1 MSEITVQNNNS
12 LSLVSAS
19 SDEEIIILYMAQTD
33 DQGRPRFSERTL
45 ESYRRD
51 IKRLVVYLDGKRFPS
66 LTLEDVHNFIDWLKE
81 PPSHLIDED
90 CRRPIN
96 HPDWKPFYKSGLSPS
111 ALRQQL
117 ASVKAFFR
125 WMSDT
130 GYITK
135 NPFGLLKSSKPQT
148 TKAPKRQLYKE
159 DLYAV
164 LTYLTATEPLLEG
177 KTLRKLARQRWL
189 WFGYLLSGLRISE
202 LINHNTGHIYS
213 EVVNGEKV
221 WMFAVT
227 GKGRHEPEPHPIPDG
242 FMEEL
247 WRYRKSMELEP
258 WPKTQAPLVL
268 SLSGRNAM
276 ASRSSAHNEFKDLIQ
291 QAALIQDSQGNYDS
305 AARLNTASTHWLR
318 HSFVTSLL
326 DITSDIP
333 AVSNLARHRDIKTT
347 MGYDHSELQALKGLL
362 NDYANSVR
370 KQTKTLNDNSNYK
383 AIIGNDQAI

>member
-117 ASVKAFFR
+117 ASIKAFFR

-130 GYITK
+130 GYINK

-247 WRYRKSMELEP
+247 WRYRESMELEP
-258 WPKTQAPLVL
+258 WPKTPAPLVL

-291 QAALIQDSQGNYDS
+291 QAALFQDSQGNYDS

-370 KQTKTLNDNSNYK
+370 RPSSTT
-383 AIIGNDQAI
+383 

>member
-1 MSEITVQNNNS
+1 MREITVPNNNS

-19 SDEEIIILYMAQTD
+19 SDEEIIKLYMAQTD

-51 IKRLVVYLDGKRFPS
+51 IKRLVVYLDGKRLPS

-117 ASVKAFFR
+117 ASIKAFFR

-135 NPFGLLKSSKPQT
+135 NPFGLLKSSKPQI

-177 KTLRKLARQRWL
+177 KNLRKLARQRWL

-247 WRYRKSMELEP
+247 WRYRESMELEP
-258 WPKTQAPLVL
+258 WPKTPAPLVL

-291 QAALIQDSQGNYDS
+291 QAALFQDSQGNYDS

-370 KQTKTLNDNSNYK
+370 RPSSTT
-383 AIIGNDQAI
+383 